1 MLQAVCSIFLRFH
14 EHQFPE
20 GTGVGR
26 WPHSSF
32 SAYESRFVRPAG
44 IGPATISLKDISRQK
59 QDAKAPFIGML
70 MLISDDGSHEEKVTM
85 TLFPTTF

>member
-1 MLQAVCSIFLRFH
+1 ML
-14 EHQFPE
+14 
-20 GTGVGR
+20 GDD
-26 WPHSSF
+26 PHYYF

-59 QDAKAPFIGML
+59 QDAKTPFIGMF
-70 MLISDDGSHEEKVTM
+70 MLIIDDDVHAELKVAL

>member
-1 MLQAVCSIFLRFH
+1 ML
-14 EHQFPE
+14 
-20 GTGVGR
+20 GDG
-26 WPHSSF
+26 PHCSF

-59 QDAKAPFIGML
+59 QDVKLPLIGML